1 MLPGKLVLGLLTD
14 MAGMLSTA
22 MRMIWMPPKKHKVMT
37 RWWGWIV
44 KTLQAEYMFHV
55 QIQVSIR
62 LHVFVYVLVWYVIY
76 FMNAAFLHSSAWPED
91 IQIIY
96 YMGMNRHG
104 YVKCLWISHCFL
116 LSSKLKKPKRNLLI
130 IKVLQALPKS
140 WKIVQWKLHMM
151 VWKKYLLL
159 NLAI

>member
-1 MLPGKLVLGLLTD
+1 MLPGKLVLWLLTD

-22 MRMIWMPPKKHKVMT
+22 MRMIWMPPKKTQGDVDGSSKLC
-37 RWWGWIV
+37 RQNICF
-44 KTLQAEYMFHV
+44 MFKFRYLYGCMYLCM
-55 QIQVSIR
+55 S
-62 LHVFVYVLVWYVIY
+62 LYDFVIY

-91 IQIIY
+91 IIY

-104 YVKCLWISHCFL
+104 YVKCLWTSHCFL